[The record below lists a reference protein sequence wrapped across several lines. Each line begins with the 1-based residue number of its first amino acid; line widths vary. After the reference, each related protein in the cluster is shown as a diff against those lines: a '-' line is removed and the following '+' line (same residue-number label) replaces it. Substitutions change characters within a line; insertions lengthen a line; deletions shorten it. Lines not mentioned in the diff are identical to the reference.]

1 MPSASSDAIPETK
14 RHTAVMS
21 VPTIVRTMVTVSM
34 VHVYAMKAIM
44 ELIVAIYLAPVII
57 VIMTNR
63 HWNKNVHIVVPLGT
77 IGSMKINI

>member
-1 MPSASSDAIPETK
+1 
-14 RHTAVMS
+14 MS

-44 ELIVAIYLAPVII
+44 ELIAVIYLVPVII

-63 HWNKNVHIVVPLGT
+63 HW
-77 IGSMKINI
+77 